1 MFEWINE
8 LSAWLQ
14 SWLSTGAGLWGLF
27 ISAFASATVLP
38 GSSEVVMTGLVT
50 AYPGIAWHAFWVALA
65 GRVTFLTMIV
75 EVRRLLRTVTEAV
88 VPASTCAGDP
98 STATSS

>member
-38 GSSEVVMTGLVT
+38 GSIITLPKPEQLTC
-50 AYPGIAWHAFWVALA
+50 VAPS
-65 GRVTFLTMIV
+65 I
-75 EVRRLLRTVTEAV
+75 RR
-88 VPASTCAGDP
+88 
-98 STATSS
+98 ATS

>member
-65 GRVTFLTMIV
+65 GNVLGLSLIHLSEPTR
-75 EVRRLLRTVTEAV
+75 
-88 VPASTCAGDP
+88 PY
-98 STATSS
+98 